1 MNKEELQKA
10 ISSAKAKIAETD
22 YKVLD
27 EFSRYLVGKVSS
39 IYPMSEISRIT
50 QWKELWKLEDQLEDA
65 NKADG
70 TDQMPTDREEILE
83 VIETDRYML
92 IEAIEAKLCGRPPY
106 YKYKATWEN
115 LYRQLYKAE
124 GLM

>member
-27 EFSRYLVGKVSS
+27 EFSRYLVGEVSS

-50 QWKELWKLEDQLEDA
+50 QWKELWKLEDQLEAA

-92 IEAIEAKLCGRPPY
+92 IEAIEAKLVGRPPY
-106 YKYKATWEN
+106 YKYKATLGN